1 MYQTIATLQTV
12 FQPLQLAAVALALI
26 PIALAGGFAYGPIS
40 RSRVQAFAYHHKL
53 TITTDNGDRV
63 IRYLAVTRRWR
74 SAGLGLTVSFGAAW
88 AFLSGASV
96 TLLAVFAGWFAGAL
110 AAELH
115 LAFVRHDTKRSASL
129 RPRRPED
136 YVSPIVWW
144 LPVLSAAVGVPLMLM
159 AGGATTWMAAALL
172 VLGAVVLVRRRVL
185 LRAQPAAA
193 PDVVAADDA
202 VRSRSIHVLSGGG
215 FVLVSMFLLAALD
228 GKAPGGAALAW
239 LLVLVAGALAA
250 NARGPRRSPA

>member
-1 MYQTIATLQTV
+1 MFA
-12 FQPLQLAAVALALI
+12 PLQLAAAALALI

-40 RSRVQAFAYHHKL
+40 RSRVQAFARRYQL
-53 TITTDNGDRV
+53 WITPDNGNRV

-74 SAGLGLTVSFGAAW
+74 CAGLGLTLSAGAAW

-115 LAFVRHDTKRSASL
+115 LAVVRHEAKRSASL
-129 RPRRPED
+129 RLRRPED
-136 YVSPIVWW
+136 YVSPLVWW
-144 LPVLSAAVGVPLMLM
+144 LPVLSAAVGVPVMLM
-159 AGGATTWMAAALL
+159 AGGATEWMAAALL
-172 VLGAVVLVRRRVL
+172 VLAAVVFVRRRVL

-202 VRSRSIHVLSGGG
+202 VRARSMHVLSGGG

-228 GKAPGGAALAW
+228 GQASSAAALAW
-239 LLVLVAGALAA
+239 LLVLVVGGLAA
-250 NARGPRRSPA
+250 NARGPLRMSA